1 MEKVSISEE
10 IFAFVPITMQTIL
23 GSHVEGK
30 ANFMAL
36 AWLTRAN
43 FKPPM
48 VGICVNKGNKSW
60 DGILENGEFSINV
73 PSSDMVA
80 VTDYTG
86 LVSAKETDKSGLFS
100 VYYGQLKSAP
110 LITECP
116 VNVECKVVE
125 QIELPTNYFF
135 IGEVVGVHA
144 EERFL
149 TDGKPD
155 PEKVRP
161 FMLSMPDNRFWALGE
176 CIGKAW
182 HDGKT
187 VKDRIKAEKV

>member
-1 MEKVSISEE
+1 MKKINISEE
-10 IFAFVPITMQTIL
+10 IFAFVPITTQTIL

-36 AWLTRAN
+36 GWLTRAN

-48 VGICVNKGNKSW
+48 IGICVNKGNKSR

-86 LVSAKETDKSGLFS
+86 LVSAKKTDKSGLFS

-187 VKDRIKAEKV
+187 VKDRIKPEKV